1 MAFVKKIMLKNIK
14 YILSIS
20 LFFRVFIV
28 FMFSW
33 FYLIYN
39 HGDSGL
45 FEMINASHN
54 DTFDVVFKY
63 ATHIGGGWFAFGIA
77 VLLFG
82 IKFRW
87 GIIAAFSFV
96 GSAAITQIMKR
107 WVFNYP
113 RPSVVFQDSI
123 NQMNL
128 VEGVELHTNFS
139 FPSGHSTAAFA
150 VFCLLSLIWLEKKY
164 LGFLF
169 CFIAIIIGY
178 SRVYLCQ
185 HFPMDVLV
193 GAAIGTICSLIF
205 YALLKDKLFGNWG
218 NQSLFKKSI

>member
-1 MAFVKKIMLKNIK
+1 MRNNLKQ
-14 YILSIS
+14 ILAIS

-28 FMFSW
+28 FTFSW

-45 FEMINASHN
+45 FKMINASHN
-54 DTFDVVFKY
+54 PTFDVVFKY

-77 VLLFG
+77 ILLFG
-82 IKFRW
+82 FRFKW
-87 GIIAAFSFV
+87 GFIAAFSFLS
-96 GSAAITQIMKR
+96 SAAITQILKR

-123 NQMNL
+123 NQLNL
-128 VEGVELHTNFS
+128 VDGVDLHSSFS

-169 CFIAIIIGY
+169 CFMAIIIGY
-178 SRVYLCQ
+178 SRAYLCQ
-185 HFPMDVLV
+185 HFPTDILV
-193 GAAIGTICSLIF
+193 GVAIGTVCSLLF
-205 YALLKDKLFGNWG
+205 YAWLKDKQFGKWG
-218 NQSLFKKSI
+218 NQSLLKQSL